1 MSKFIGLN
9 IARLDDNDQIYRTG
23 SVLLN
28 VERIVSIEAHGPPR
42 KDSLCRIQTVN
53 DPDPF
58 IVEGSMIDLLDVI
71 KRAGADFYA
80 FDNKKTA
87 SQRVEQGIK
96 VLDFSKHKSIPKLDP
111 KIVKLFDDLLIIYGR
126 HAKIAHKLR
135 DRFQSYNKLRVHSL
149 TERLKRLQV
158 NHEKL
163 DTVSSRRHLVNDL
176 EVLLSEAVVR
186 K

>member
-28 VERIVSIEAHGPPR
+28 VEHIVSIESHGPPR

-71 KRAGADFYA
+71 KRAGADFHA
-80 FDNKKTA
+80 FDNKKTVSKKA
-87 SQRVEQGIK
+87 DLSVLSLFARLKYKYETMYDIGRALKENHPDFYTTDHINGIAQRLSRLQTTHDNLDSYPQKREVLEHLKQLDEKIK
-96 VLDFSKHKSIPKLDP
+96 GLEVLDFT
-111 KIVKLFDDLLIIYGR
+111 
-126 HAKIAHKLR
+126 
-135 DRFQSYNKLRVHSL
+135 Q
-149 TERLKRLQV
+149 
-158 NHEKL
+158 EKQQ
-163 DTVSSRRHLVNDL
+163 
-176 EVLLSEAVVR
+176 
-186 K
+186 